1 MICHT
6 NKANFTNIS
15 ETGAES
21 ILCKRSDSGVDLENA
36 MEHLAQYGLTRI
48 LCEGGGKLG
57 AALIKANLVDELILM
72 QAGLVIGSEGTAS
85 LGKMDIS
92 ILNDAPNFMLKET
105 RKIGNDTLSIWA
117 RSA

>member
-1 MICHT
+1 
-6 NKANFTNIS
+6 
-15 ETGAES
+15 
-21 ILCKRSDSGVDLENA
+21 
-36 MEHLAQYGLTRI
+36 
-48 LCEGGGKLG
+48 
-57 AALIKANLVDELILM
+57 M